1 MKRFR
6 KKIDRIL
13 LLIDEEVGRLRDS
26 PLMSYLKLSKV
37 RISPV

>member
-13 LLIDEEVGRLRDS
+13 LLIDEEVARLRDS